1 MTYSDLRKLMITWN
15 IEKLMDCQICKK
27 KRYAKKKSRKR
38 MCSLSNKLQI
48 KIYIKLSKEFWF
60 SMADEVHAQE

>member
-1 MTYSDLRKLMITWN
+1 
-15 IEKLMDCQICKK
+15 
-27 KRYAKKKSRKR
+27 

-48 KIYIKLSKEFWF
+48 KTYIKLSKEFWF